1 MIQTTE
7 EQLSIIDRVGWDRI
21 RVNKSY
27 CRFCVHYHRING
39 CKFNR
44 LSTERNGD
52 RCESFNSK
60 RGRDVVERLDVFY
73 AKKEAKLMRKKLRS
87 LL

>member
-1 MIQTTE
+1 MMQTTE
-7 EQLSIIDRVGWDRI
+7 EQLSIINKVGWNRI

-27 CRFCVHYHRING
+27 CRFCVHHHRVNG
-39 CKFNR
+39 CKFNK

-52 RCESFNSK
+52 RCGSFNSK
-60 RGRDVVERLDVFY
+60 RGRDVIERLDDFY
-73 AKKEAKLMRKKLRS
+73 ARKKARLDKKKLRS

>member
-1 MIQTTE
+1 MQTTE
-7 EQLSIIDRVGWDRI
+7 EQLAIIDKVGWNRI

-27 CRFCVHYHRING
+27 CRFCSYYHRING
-39 CKFNR
+39 CKLKK

-52 RCESFNSK
+52 RCNSFNPK
-60 RGRDVVERLDVFY
+60 QGIGRVEMLDDFY
-73 AKKEAKLMRKKLRS
+73 AKKEMKLKKKRLRS